1 MHDVLQAAVAAVAE
15 LGSLLAFDP
24 SLLATPEAVVRLVLL
39 ALLLVASAFFSSAE
53 TALFSLS
60 RLDLRELR
68 RSGHGAADTI
78 HALLDQPRRLII
90 SILCGNELINVA
102 ATANMAS
109 ILIMLYTPEAVL
121 VINLLVMVPLLL
133 LLGEVTPKTIAVTD
147 PLRIS
152 TRISAAP
159 LALWLRAVT
168 PLRWLVRQASERI
181 TTLLGGEERAPE
193 NILRVDELRSLV
205 EEVVESGELHAVERA
220 LIDNILA
227 AGSTGVLEI
236 MLPRTRVAF
245 LDGSLPMASIVAEVR
260 RRRHRQL
267 PVFEGSHDNVIG
279 MLHADDLARQLLD
292 GRDPDSLSLDALL
305 RPVAVVPTTKMVD
318 ELFAYFL
325 QQEARAAVVVDEYG
339 GVEGLVTLGDL
350 IAFIFGH
357 ASREDSPGHSVA
369 SLEDGAWEADG
380 ALKLA
385 DLDRILK
392 HAHEDRR
399 YATLAG
405 LILHHLDRRP
415 ETGDEVVVDGTT
427 LRIVAMDGLRIARVR
442 IEPPE
447 YVAAVPGSSAVA
459 GDDDTPSTSV
469 PAGGEQ
475 GDDHA

>member
-1 MHDVLQAAVAAVAE
+1 
-15 LGSLLAFDP
+15 
-24 SLLATPEAVVRLVLL
+24 
-39 ALLLVASAFFSSAE
+39 
-53 TALFSLS
+53 
-60 RLDLRELR
+60 
-68 RSGHGAADTI
+68 
-78 HALLDQPRRLII
+78 
-90 SILCGNELINVA
+90 
-102 ATANMAS
+102 
-109 ILIMLYTPEAVL
+109 
-121 VINLLVMVPLLL
+121 
-133 LLGEVTPKTIAVTD
+133 
-147 PLRIS
+147 
-152 TRISAAP
+152 
-159 LALWLRAVT
+159 
-168 PLRWLVRQASERI
+168 VRQASERI

-205 EEVVESGELHAVERA
+205 EEVVETGELHAVERA

-236 MLPRTRVAF
+236 MLPRTRVVF

-325 QQEARAAVVVDEYG
+325 QQDARAAVVVDEYG

-357 ASREDSPGHSVA
+357 ASREDSPGHSVV

-380 ALKLA
+380 ALRLA

-415 ETGDEVVVDGTT
+415 ETGDEVIVNGTT

-442 IEPPE
+442 IEPPG
-447 YVAAVPGSSAVA
+447 YVAAVPGLSAVA
-459 GDDDTPSTSV
+459 GDDDTPSASIS
-469 PAGGEQ
+469 ARGEQ